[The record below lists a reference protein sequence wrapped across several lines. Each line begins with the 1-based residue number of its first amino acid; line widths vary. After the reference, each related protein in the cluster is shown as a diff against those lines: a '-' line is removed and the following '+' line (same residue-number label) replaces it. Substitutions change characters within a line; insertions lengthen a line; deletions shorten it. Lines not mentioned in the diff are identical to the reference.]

1 MIDKLENIGFYTM
14 EDSRAEKISG
24 SSPMWRC
31 ELILTERCNFTCPY
45 CRGLRED
52 CQGDMTLDR
61 AKEIVGLWADEGLRN
76 VRFSGGEPVVW
87 KDLPALVEYT
97 KERGVERIAIST
109 NGSAPLHYYEN
120 LIDLGVN
127 DFSISLDACCSS
139 YGDKMCGGCPGM
151 WEKVVSN
158 IREISKLTYVTVGL
172 VFTEETI
179 STCKDVVMFA
189 HDLGV
194 ADIRVISSAQYNE
207 ALTDLLDLPD
217 EILNAHPILK
227 YRITNFRNGLKVR
240 GLKKEDSPTCHLVQ
254 DDMAIAGDYH
264 FPCIIY
270 LREGGNAIGKVGPG
284 MREERVQ
291 WSKSHNCHEDPIC
304 RGNCLDVCIDFNNK
318 VESYAE
324 RS

>member
-1 MIDKLENIGFYTM
+1 MKLEEIGFYTLLD
-14 EDSRAEKISG
+14 ERTKNISG
-24 SSPMWRC
+24 TSPLWRC
-31 ELILTERCNFTCPY
+31 VLILTERCNFKCPY
-45 CRGLRED
+45 CRGLRKD

-61 AKEIVGLWADEGLRN
+61 AKEIVDFWADEGLKN

-87 KDLPALVEYT
+87 KDLPALVAHT
-97 KERGVERIAIST
+97 KARGVERIAVST
-109 NGSAPLHYYEN
+109 NGSAPLHHYEK

-139 YGDKMCGGCPGM
+139 YGEEMCGGCPGA

-158 IREISKLTYVTVGL
+158 IREISKLTYVTVGI

-179 STCKDVVMFA
+179 NTCKDVVMFA

-207 ALTDLLDLPD
+207 ALTDLLDLPTEVLD
-217 EILNAHPILK
+217 AHPILK
-227 YRITNFRNGLKVR
+227 YRIENFNSGRGVR
-240 GLKKEDSPTCHLVQ
+240 GLADTDSKRCHLVQ

-270 LREGGNAIGKVGPG
+270 LREGGEAIGNIGPK
-284 MREERVQ
+284 MREERVE
-291 WSKSHNCHEDPIC
+291 WFKTHNCQEDKIC
-304 RGNCLDVCIDFNNK
+304 KQNCLDVCIDFNNK
-318 VESYAE
+318 AKQFNNDA
-324 RS
+324 